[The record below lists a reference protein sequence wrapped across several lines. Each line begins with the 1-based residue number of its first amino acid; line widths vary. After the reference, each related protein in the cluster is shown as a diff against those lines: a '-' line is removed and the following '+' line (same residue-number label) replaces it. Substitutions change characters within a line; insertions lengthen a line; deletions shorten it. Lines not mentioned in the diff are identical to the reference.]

1 MFRLRWLSCRRS
13 GTVAFAV
20 CQARF
25 SPSVRRVAATRPKLA
40 VINWKE
46 EELNNLIQNF
56 AFPSDW
62 GVQFPIAT
70 STALDAPPGYITL
83 YVDFFQEGNFR
94 LPMSKFVGEVLTGYG
109 IHISQINALGLHR
122 ITHFEF
128 ICRAQ
133 RIVPTFEKFNVFYYV
148 TYIGGFYSFNSRTS
162 GAVPCSRD
170 PPKSLH
176 DWKQKFFYIRRGVI
190 PIDIHYRSE
199 SEGVPRVAVSI
210 SFASEEWYKTLTRKA
225 TPMIQLDENALFAA
239 GMSLLWMPRDPRVY
253 PVYAHKRKAG
263 YSLMNVFDPKVAG
276 GMAVAAF
283 PEGEPSCTA
292 RIKDN
297 FLHPTPESMSAYNN
311 VILGFAETE
320 TDVDLIPTREE
331 PIILSSEESTGSSH
345 GLTHLSSRAGPEQGL
360 VQEPAGEGVSTPPTV
375 DPSVVAEQ
383 KEARRKKREEKKTEE
398 KKTAKEPTSAPNRK
412 RSSNVKLLDHVVV
425 SDSLS
430 GLDVAVKQSA
440 PGPDDKVTLT
450 EMVAKKQKILADKK
464 RELDEQAPLAF
475 SEKKMKVMGET
486 VAPSESE
493 VDLGVFSKK
502 FGNLLKKIYE
512 VSSTPRGMIL
522 RLSWLIFGCL
532 LFLFEDKSLFL
543 VAASAKSTRSG
554 AKGTAEGDA
563 GKKVIPNVAPGVV
576 IQEGDPRVEG
586 AETEWESSKATPQG
600 TIYTRRG
607 PSTPGGGGHSGSR

>member
-1 MFRLRWLSCRRS
+1 MF
-13 GTVAFAV
+13 

-83 YVDFFQEGNFR
+83 YADFFRDGNFR

-133 RIVPTFEKFNVFYYV
+133 RIVPKFEKFNVFYYV
-148 TYIGGFYSFNSRTS
+148 TYIGGFYYFNSHTS

-199 SEGVPRVAVSI
+199 SEGVPRVVVSI
-210 SFASEEWYKTLTRKA
+210 SFAGEEWYKTLTRKA
-225 TPMIQLDENALFAA
+225 TLMIQLDEKALFAA
-239 GMSLLWMPRDPRVY
+239 
-253 PVYAHKRKAG
+253 AG
-263 YSLMNVFDPKVAG
+263 YNLMNVFDPKVAG
-276 GMAVAAF
+276 GMAVVAF
-283 PEGEPSCTA
+283 PEGEPSWTA

-297 FLHPTPESMSAYNN
+297 FLHPSPESMSAYNN

-320 TDVDLIPTREE
+320 TDVDSIPTREE

-345 GLTHLSSRAGPEQGL
+345 GLTHLSSRAGPQQGP
-360 VQEPAGEGVSTPPTV
+360 VQEPTGEGVSTPPTV
-375 DPSVVAEQ
+375 DPTAVAEQ
-383 KEARRKKREEKKTEE
+383 KEARRKKREEKKTDE

-412 RSSNVKLLDHVVV
+412 RSSNVKLLYHVVV

-430 GLDVAVKQSA
+430 VSHPNRWRKHRGVALSETDCSVVSTTTFHNIQ
-440 PGPDDKVTLT
+440 L
-450 EMVAKKQKILADKK
+450 KI
-464 RELDEQAPLAF
+464 RP
-475 SEKKMKVMGET
+475 
-486 VAPSESE
+486 
-493 VDLGVFSKK
+493 
-502 FGNLLKKIYE
+502 
-512 VSSTPRGMIL
+512 
-522 RLSWLIFGCL
+522 
-532 LFLFEDKSLFL
+532 
-543 VAASAKSTRSG
+543 
-554 AKGTAEGDA
+554 
-563 GKKVIPNVAPGVV
+563 IPYP
-576 IQEGDPRVEG
+576 
-586 AETEWESSKATPQG
+586 K
-600 TIYTRRG
+600 Y
-607 PSTPGGGGHSGSR
+607 